1 MELNSKEDLYSTL
14 NENTARLSII
24 EQSTNEKT
32 KDDMPKDDD
41 NSKDETTEVETV
53 DEIEK
58 LLNSSSRKEKTKN
71 ATNRRNSKNIQRR
84 WGFWNGKTFKSQ

>member
-14 NENTARLSII
+14 DEIMARLSVI

-32 KDDMPKDDD
+32 KEDKPKDEKP
-41 NSKDETTEVETV
+41 KDETTEVESV

-58 LLNSSSRKEKTKN
+58 LLNS
-71 ATNRRNSKNIQRR
+71 
-84 WGFWNGKTFKSQ
+84 

>member
-1 MELNSKEDLYSTL
+1 MELNSKEDLYSAL
-14 NENTARLSII
+14 DEIMARLSVI

-32 KDDMPKDDD
+32 KDEMPKDYD

-58 LLNSSSRKEKTKN
+58 LLNS
-71 ATNRRNSKNIQRR
+71 
-84 WGFWNGKTFKSQ
+84 

>member
-14 NENTARLSII
+14 DEILARLSVI
-24 EQSTNEKT
+24 EQSSNEKT
-32 KDDMPKDDD
+32 KEDKPKDDD

-58 LLNSSSRKEKTKN
+58 LLNS
-71 ATNRRNSKNIQRR
+71 
-84 WGFWNGKTFKSQ
+84 

>member
-14 NENTARLSII
+14 DEILARLSII

-32 KDDMPKDDD
+32 KDVIPKDD
-41 NSKDETTEVETV
+41 NNQKDEPAEVESV

-58 LLNSSSRKEKTKN
+58 LLNS
-71 ATNRRNSKNIQRR
+71 
-84 WGFWNGKTFKSQ
+84 

>member
-14 NENTARLSII
+14 DEIMARLSVI

-32 KDDMPKDDD
+32 KDEMPKDDD
-41 NSKDETTEVETV
+41 NIQKDETKEVESV

-58 LLNSSSRKEKTKN
+58 LLNS
-71 ATNRRNSKNIQRR
+71 
-84 WGFWNGKTFKSQ
+84 

>member
-14 NENTARLSII
+14 DEIMARLSVI

-32 KDDMPKDDD
+32 KDEMPKED
-41 NSKDETTEVETV
+41 NNQKDETKEVESV

-58 LLNSSSRKEKTKN
+58 LLNS
-71 ATNRRNSKNIQRR
+71 
-84 WGFWNGKTFKSQ
+84 